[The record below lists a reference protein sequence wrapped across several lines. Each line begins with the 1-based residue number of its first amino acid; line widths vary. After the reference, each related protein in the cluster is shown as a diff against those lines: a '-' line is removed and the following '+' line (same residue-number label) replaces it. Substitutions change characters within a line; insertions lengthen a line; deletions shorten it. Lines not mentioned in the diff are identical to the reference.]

1 MYNNAGH
8 FLTLRTT
15 DIRLPSRYPPGHAVV
30 LDLDP
35 EDKTIYGSKHD
46 EAKDIDAH
54 FSNHKVCARWNGF
67 KHYENITLEFGIGT
81 KDTSDDIYAFTEI
94 SNTGFHCVNSLLIP
108 QSTKFFVVLRASSSG
123 GTTLSKSNGC
133 LVFNKTLMLNSFK
146 IHNGPKCFS
155 EINVVF
161 RKMTNSK
168 IDMKSQVLF
177 NHPLMTGKVYTVKL
191 VGSDASI
198 SGLTVDSPS
207 IIIHSTVVGDSHTET
222 IFQPTVPLLE
232 LTIILVSTKSI
243 YLKYLELYDCQEEST
258 EDQTS
263 NQVQAHWSGLTKSF
277 DYQYALVLVQCSAVV
292 NDSCVEYIT
301 SFKQTWDDSVI
312 ISGLKLQNYVNYS
325 IIVKPC
331 LNEKCLPAKYSH
343 VFRIES
349 QDIPW
354 RTLRSEIT
362 IDESNC
368 MGINIQA
375 FSLQQSK
382 PADVYQ
388 WSVMADSLKTA
399 SRTMLISWQTVPK
412 EAFSGNTF
420 QVSMSVLHS

>member
-1 MYNNAGH
+1 M
-8 FLTLRTT
+8 
-15 DIRLPSRYPPGHAVV
+15 
-30 LDLDP
+30 
-35 EDKTIYGSKHD
+35 
-46 EAKDIDAH
+46 
-54 FSNHKVCARWNGF
+54 
-67 KHYENITLEFGIGT
+67 
-81 KDTSDDIYAFTEI
+81 
-94 SNTGFHCVNSLLIP
+94 
-108 QSTKFFVVLRASSSG
+108 
-123 GTTLSKSNGC
+123 
-133 LVFNKTLMLNSFK
+133 
-146 IHNGPKCFS
+146 
-155 EINVVF
+155 
-161 RKMTNSK
+161 
-168 IDMKSQVLF
+168 
-177 NHPLMTGKVYTVKL
+177 
-191 VGSDASI
+191 
-198 SGLTVDSPS
+198 
-207 IIIHSTVVGDSHTET
+207 
-222 IFQPTVPLLE
+222 LE